1 MAQGKSILRV
11 VNETKFIEVK
21 DGLAIHY
28 LAMTIGGS
36 YKYEKFESEKEWEH
50 GELDLRV
57 QYLFGPHKR
66 RIGDEII
73 HMGASISTDSVK
85 LSNGEIMLNAPELR
99 GRGITSY
106 ALNQVVMWAKLNTR
120 PEMGVARLRLGPA
133 DAVDEVNKSRR
144 NEMYK
149 KFGFKFVFSDQNES
163 IGYAYVDQLSDVK
176 SIDPSEW
183 KQISVDSRFKGFEQ
197 LAKEFNL
204 TRERYLLDKSRAKLF
219 LKKWGCIEGIIKTLG
234 SYIRRLVNTPLLI
247 AGILVGVLVGT
258 YLNESSCLYMHRFF
272 SSIFPW
278 L

>member
-1 MAQGKSILRV
+1 MNILRV
-11 VNETKFIEVK
+11 INETKFIEVN
-21 DGLAIHY
+21 DGRAIHY
-28 LAMTIGGS
+28 LVMTINGS
-36 YKYEKFESEKEWEH
+36 YKYEKFGLEREWEC

-57 QYLFGPHKR
+57 QYICGPNKR

-73 HMGASISTDSVK
+73 HMGASISSDSVK
-85 LSNGEIMLNAPELR
+85 LSNGAIVLEAPELR
-99 GRGITSY
+99 GKGITSY
-106 ALNQVVMWAKLNTR
+106 ALNQVVTWAKLNTR
-120 PEMGVARLRLGPA
+120 PEKGVARLKLGPA

-149 KFGFKFVFSDQNES
+149 KFGFKLAFSDQNES
-163 IGYAYVDQLSDVK
+163 IGYAYADQLSDVK

-204 TRERYLLDKSRAKLF
+204 TREKYLLDKSRAKLF
-219 LKKWGCIEGIIKTLG
+219 LKKWSCIEGIIKTLG

-258 YLNESSCLYMHRFF
+258 YLNESACLYTHRIF